1 MELAARDDFVA
12 RDFLFEPGRVVRGI
26 VWGTVRVKLERLGV
40 VRVYGCEAVG
50 PRFEPSRVV
59 DGVEVGATVY
69 SISLFKTKNTPRTF
83 LAPKPETCT
92 VFF

>member
-69 SISLFKTKNTPRTF
+69 SISLFKKKKHATHLPCTKT
-83 LAPKPETCT
+83 
-92 VFF
+92 